1 MKIIRNGICYVESE
15 DIEFLENKPR
25 GVLLERKA
33 KVSYSTI
40 FNFEKYVQ
48 EQSVLYFQENECII
62 DYNSICNLPNDEL
75 DSKIQEIEEQLNK
88 YTSIYVS
95 ASLATKEKLD
105 QSQEYNYGL
114 KKLEHIFTDIYQAHG
129 IESEGYFKI
138 KAMEILYHIDQLTQ
152 NRGCDFKYFD
162 KGQIESTKRIKEYL
176 VGHLED
182 NISLE
187 QLVKEEHI
195 NLSQFYT
202 IFSHKFCTQLPDKN
216 SGILLFVYNIFHHF
230 QFFLLHHLLCP

>member
-40 FNFEKYVQ
+40 FNFEKYFQ

-95 ASLATKEKLD
+95 ASLAAKEKLD

-114 KKLEHIFTDIYQAHG
+114 KKLEHILKGLKAYKASKSDYDREISNLNFKGKIKKAPLNYQAACAKISSTKKIPISSSKLEELDRSIRDKCKQNAIERKESKEIAQHYIVGSTSMNIYQ
-129 IESEGYFKI
+129 K
-138 KAMEILYHIDQLTQ
+138 
-152 NRGCDFKYFD
+152 
-162 KGQIESTKRIKEYL
+162 QIGKRK
-176 VGHLED
+176 
-182 NISLE
+182 
-187 QLVKEEHI
+187 
-195 NLSQFYT
+195 
-202 IFSHKFCTQLPDKN
+202 
-216 SGILLFVYNIFHHF
+216 
-230 QFFLLHHLLCP
+230 